1 MGYKSLNI
9 IQKKLCLSVDEHS
22 FFCCLLKELT
32 QKLSYATQLG
42 AESVD
47 GNHHET
53 DEWEDE
59 RYVGGWYSEYGM
71 HVDDGCL
78 QRWQDTAATEVVTVS
93 WILGSCLQR

>member
-1 MGYKSLNI
+1 MNTA
-9 IQKKLCLSVDEHS
+9 
-22 FFCCLLKELT
+22 FLLFIERINPIT
-32 QKLSYATQLG
+32 SYATQLG

-59 RYVGGWYSEYGM
+59 RYVGGWHSEYGM

-78 QRWQDTAATEVVTVS
+78 QRWQDPTATEVVTVS
-93 WILGSCLQR
+93 WIPGSCLQR